1 MIFIDLILIT
11 AALALVLLVWT
22 AVRHLA
28 LGVPFVPA
36 PGRSIGVAL
45 DQLRLQ
51 PSDVLCD
58 LGAGDGRVLIE
69 AGRRVPGLAARGV
82 EAVWPVWL
90 AGKLRIVLWRSRA
103 VLLYG
108 DARTAAITDVTAVF
122 LYVTPALLAELA
134 PKLKAELPAG
144 ARIVSVAF
152 PLPGFTPL
160 AQVPVETWRGRQ
172 TVWLYAR

>member
-1 MIFIDLILIT
+1 VIFIDLILIA

-22 AVRHLA
+22 AIRHLM

-45 DQLRLQ
+45 EQLRLQ
-51 PSDVLCD
+51 PSDVFCD

-69 AGRRVPGLAARGV
+69 AVRRVPGVTARGV

-90 AGKLRIVLWRSRA
+90 AGRLRILLWRSKA
-103 VLLYG
+103 ALQYG
-108 DARTAAITDVTAVF
+108 DARTATIEDVTAVF

-134 PKLKAELPAG
+134 PKLQRELSPG